1 MLFRSWCGESP
12 SSARQYAAPAHRRH
26 RAGEAGCSSWLGAF
40 VQIEKKLP
48 GQASRRHFIEPGQST
63 PFAFT
68 LKRARADALG
78 SPSRFRAWP
87 QDEALRPGGASRPS
101 RLERR
106 QASKNARQHQNRSK
120 FKPRKM
126 PLAPIPL
133 GPTAMESGANTYALP
148 ELPPLQS

>member
-1 MLFRSWCGESP
+1 MVGGFRSGWE
-12 SSARQYAAPAHRRH
+12 
-26 RAGEAGCSSWLGAF
+26 
-40 VQIEKKLP
+40 KLP

-78 SPSRFRAWP
+78 APSRFRAWP

-133 GPTAMESGANTYALP
+133 GPIAMKSGANTYALP